1 MNNVLVSSP
10 TGQASDIAGT
20 IPDLMTG
27 KTDVAGTGPYNGT
40 AVGLDSNINVPDRC
54 KWRG

>member
-1 MNNVLVSSP
+1 MLVSSP